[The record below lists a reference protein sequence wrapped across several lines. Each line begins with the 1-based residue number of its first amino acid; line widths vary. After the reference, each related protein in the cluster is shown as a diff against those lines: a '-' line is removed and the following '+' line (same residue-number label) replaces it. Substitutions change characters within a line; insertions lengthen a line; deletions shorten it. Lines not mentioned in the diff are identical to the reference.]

1 MRYALWTAPRRLSPT
16 CHPKYTSVSPMP
28 TGAARSSTVNASGAP
43 GPPDVAPATPSHTS
57 GANIDMA
64 TTTTTSTARP

>member
-1 MRYALWTAPRRLSPT
+1 MRYALWTASRRLSPT

-43 GPPDVAPATPSHTS
+43 GPTVVAPAAPPSAS
-57 GANIDMA
+57 GANIDVA
-64 TTTTTSTARP
+64 TTTTTPTARA